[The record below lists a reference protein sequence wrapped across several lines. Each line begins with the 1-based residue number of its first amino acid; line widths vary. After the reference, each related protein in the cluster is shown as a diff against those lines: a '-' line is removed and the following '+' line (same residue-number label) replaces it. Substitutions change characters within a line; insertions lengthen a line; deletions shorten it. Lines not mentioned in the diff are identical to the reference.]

1 MRTRKR
7 VGAEW
12 RWSRV
17 KQEGRGSKRGNVEW
31 TDGKDSHAVGGRG
44 NNCIGKRK
52 KREGERWELRWR
64 ACVSHNIS
72 SASY

>member
-1 MRTRKR
+1 MEMVESKSERAE
-7 VGAEW
+7 GA
-12 RWSRV
+12 
-17 KQEGRGSKRGNVEW
+17 RGSKRGNVGW
-31 TDGKDSHAVGGRG
+31 TDGKDLHPVGGRG

-52 KREGERWELRWR
+52 EREGERWELRWR